1 MHKLTEKP
9 YSSETCNICG
19 SSKWEKRFI
28 FEQFTGRGSTY
39 KDISVIKCLG
49 CGVHRRMPA
58 IEDDYEEDYH
68 SPYVEQGFSI
78 HPHQLSHFSDMS
90 GAKRQHFG
98 KSGLRF
104 LDVGCST
111 GRALRLAKTMGFD
124 VTGFDVSQWAVDYCR
139 KGGFASQCSASLMG
153 LFKEEDFDVVH
164 CSHTIEHVPDPVVY
178 LQEIHRVLKRGGILM
193 LACPNF
199 ASIDRIIYGKKW
211 GIWCLDSHLWQ
222 FSRKQM
228 VKLIKHGGFDIF
240 RARTLHGRN
249 SDKQW
254 KWIFWDA
261 MASLGYSDGLNIVA
275 RKRD

>member
-9 YSSETCNICG
+9 YSPETCNICG
-19 SSKWEKRFI
+19 SAEWEERFF

-58 IEDDYEEDYH
+58 IEDDYEENYH
-68 SPYVEQGFSI
+68 SVYVKEGLSI
-78 HPHQLSHFSDMS
+78 HPHQLSHFSDMA
-90 GAKRQHFG
+90 GAMRQQWG
-98 KSGLRF
+98 ESGLRF

-139 KGGFASQCSASLMG
+139 KAGFASQCSASFMG

-164 CSHTIEHVPDPVVY
+164 CPHTIEHVPDPVVY
-178 LQEIHRVLKRGGILM
+178 LQEIHRVLKPGGILM

-211 GIWCLDSHLWQ
+211 GIWS
-222 FSRKQM
+222 
-228 VKLIKHGGFDIF
+228 
-240 RARTLHGRN
+240 
-249 SDKQW
+249 
-254 KWIFWDA
+254 
-261 MASLGYSDGLNIVA
+261 
-275 RKRD
+275 